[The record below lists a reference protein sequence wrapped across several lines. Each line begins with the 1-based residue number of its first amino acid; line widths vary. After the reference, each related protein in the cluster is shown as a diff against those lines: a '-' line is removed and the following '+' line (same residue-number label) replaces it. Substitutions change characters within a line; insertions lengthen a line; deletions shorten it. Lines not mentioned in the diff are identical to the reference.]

1 MAYFSGNNFGATS
14 GKVQIN
20 YFGKG
25 MIGNYDRRTQPMV
38 GGPRTEFHTYALD
51 WGSASLKWSCRWS
64 GNPYTSKQQRKQ
76 WSVSIPTD
84 ASGAPG
90 WLVGFR

>member
-51 WGSASLKWSCRWS
+51 
-64 GNPYTSKQQRKQ
+64 
-76 WSVSIPTD
+76 
-84 ASGAPG
+84 
-90 WLVGFR
+90 